1 MPPGVIQPGVTPSG
15 APAPGPLLIDRLVAA
30 LGARALVHGRP
41 RMGWLMVEI
50 APAMLWTQLTG
61 ALSLEGYNLV
71 LYLTL
76 LGATTAELAWLP
88 LVTYAGIALH
98 VLVLLVRPL
107 ADAKA
112 DCVRYTAWGRAA
124 WFGTVLWPLLA
135 RWQGLGTGW
144 VLGGVFACILLTAL
158 IHNAG
163 IAAFMTW
170 TQAVVPAEH
179 RGRFFAWRNLFGFI
193 AVWIALQAV
202 AWAWPAELERLPG
215 AGLPWLMGLFIIAT
229 ALVLVGTLVLSWSPG
244 LPEEPLASASPP
256 ALPRLRLALRGRT
269 QFRVLLLLGMLNTAG
284 AACSLTYLPR
294 WLSSQGMDGKRYATL
309 QGDAELPLMLLGILL
324 AGALLRR
331 LGGARLL
338 TLTQAVVTGSD
349 LAALALDPANLPVLA
364 PLMLAATGLGR
375 GLMSVCLIGRLQELA
390 PARDT
395 RFPMLHLA
403 CSGAAGSAAALALL
417 LLVPAGAP
425 AGPGAALASATAA
438 PAATLWWIVALA
450 ALVRALALPLSL
462 LGWRRG
468 D

>member
-1 MPPGVIQPGVTPSG
+1 M
-15 APAPGPLLIDRLVAA
+15 IDRLVAA
-30 LGARALVHGRP
+30 LGARALVQGRP

-50 APAMLWTQLTG
+50 APAMLWTNLTG
-61 ALSLEGYNLV
+61 ARSLEGYNLV

-98 VLVLLVRPL
+98 VLVLLVRPV

-124 WFGTVLWPLLA
+124 WFGTILWPLLA
-135 RWQGLGTGW
+135 QWLGLRTGW
-144 VLGGVFACILLTAL
+144 VLGGVFASILLTAL

-170 TQAVVPAEH
+170 TQAVVPAAQ

-193 AVWIALQAV
+193 AVWLALQAV
-202 AWAWPAELERLPG
+202 AWAWPIGLERVPG
-215 AGLPWLMGLFIIAT
+215 AGLPWLMGLFTIAT
-229 ALVLVGTLVLSWSPG
+229 VVVLLGTLVLSWSPD
-244 LPEEPLASASPP
+244 LPVEPVAAGTPP
-256 ALPRLRLALRGRT
+256 ALPPFRIALRGRT
-269 QFRVLLLLGMLNTAG
+269 QFRVLLVLGMLNTAG

-309 QGDAELPLMLLGILL
+309 QGDCQVPLMLLGILL
-324 AGALLRR
+324 AGMLLRR

-338 TLTQAVVTGSD
+338 TLTQAVVTLSD
-349 LAALALDPANLPVLA
+349 LAALVLDPGNLPVLA
-364 PLMLAATGLGR
+364 PLLLAATGLGR
-375 GLMSVCLIGRLQELA
+375 GLMSVCWIGRLQELA

-403 CSGAAGSAAALALL
+403 CSGAAGTVAALALL
-417 LLVPAGAP
+417 LLVPSGA
-425 AGPGAALASATAA
+425 AAAPGASVASVASSS
-438 PAATLWWIVALA
+438 AATLWWIVALG
-450 ALVRALALPLSL
+450 ALVRALALPLSF

>member
-1 MPPGVIQPGVTPSG
+1 
-15 APAPGPLLIDRLVAA
+15 LIDRLVAA
-30 LGARALVHGRP
+30 LGARALVQGNP

-50 APAMLWTQLTG
+50 APAMLWTHLTG

-88 LVTYAGIALH
+88 LVTYAGIGLH
-98 VLVLLVRPL
+98 VLVLLVRPM

-112 DCVRYTAWGRAA
+112 DCVRYTALGRAA

-135 RWQGLGTGW
+135 WWLGCGTGW

-170 TQAVVPAEH
+170 TQAVVPPAS

-193 AVWIALQAV
+193 AVWSALHAV
-202 AWAWPAELERLPG
+202 AWAWPEDIERIPG
-215 AGLPWLMGLFIIAT
+215 AGLPWLMGLFSLAT
-229 ALVLVGTLVLSWSPG
+229 VVVLIGTVALWWSPG
-244 LPEEPLASASPP
+244 MPLEAGAPAVPP
-256 ALPRLRLALRGRT
+256 ALPPLRSALRGRT
-269 QFRVLLLLGMLNTAG
+269 QFRILLALGMLNTAS

-309 QGDAELPLMLLGILL
+309 QGDCQVPLMLLGILL
-324 AGALLRR
+324 AGMLLRR

-338 TLTQAVVTGSD
+338 TLTQAVVTAGD
-349 LAALALDPANLPVLA
+349 LAALALDQRNLPALA
-364 PLMLAATGLGR
+364 PLMLALSGLGR
-375 GLMSVCLIGRLQELA
+375 GLMSVSWIGRLQELV

-403 CSGAAGSAAALALL
+403 CSGAAGACAALALL
-417 LLVPAGAP
+417 LMVPSAAAVAAAAP
-425 AGPGAALASATAA
+425 AASADALASSS
-438 PAATLWWIVALA
+438 AATLWWIVALG

-462 LGWRRG
+462 VGWRRG